1 MIKKR
6 EREIDERGEGGRES
20 ADEFFIITVLNSI

>member
-6 EREIDERGEGGRES
+6 EREGP
-20 ADEFFIITVLNSI
+20 FHWQ